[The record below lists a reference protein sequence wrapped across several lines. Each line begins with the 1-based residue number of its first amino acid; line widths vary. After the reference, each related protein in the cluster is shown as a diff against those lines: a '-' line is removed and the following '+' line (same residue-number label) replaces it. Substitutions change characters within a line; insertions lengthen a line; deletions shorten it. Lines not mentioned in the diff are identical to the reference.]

1 MQIENMNT
9 TSMENESTVVLS
21 KNKNK
26 ELFET
31 GQYDANKKKRYNH
44 IAI

>member
-9 TSMENESTVVLS
+9 TSMENEGTVVLS
-21 KNKNK
+21 KNKYK

-31 GQYDANKKKRYNH
+31 GQYDANKKTRYNR